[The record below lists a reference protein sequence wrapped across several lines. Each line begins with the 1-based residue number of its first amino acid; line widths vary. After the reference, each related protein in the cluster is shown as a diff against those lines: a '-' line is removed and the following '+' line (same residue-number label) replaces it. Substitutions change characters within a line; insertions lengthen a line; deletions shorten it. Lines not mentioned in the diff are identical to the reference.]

1 MRQTMATLLQTPPE
15 AMATS
20 MRKETIPQQV
30 PLTAMDHVNDVPGD
44 MGD

>member
-1 MRQTMATLLQTPPE
+1 MRQTMVTLLQTPLD

-20 MRKETIPQQV
+20 MHKRTIPQQV
-30 PLTAMDHVNDVPGD
+30 PLTAMDRVNDVPGD